1 MIKNL
6 LKSKSEGHHMK
17 KPKRHKIKRN
27 QQKKKKHQKYS
38 SSLSSVCW
46 REICRFFIKKMRGRK
61 RKHSP
66 RAILDGIF
74 YILRTGCQ
82 WRMLPSDFPPWQT
95 VYSSYRR
102 WAENGLWKRLNDILR
117 IRLRKA
123 TGKNKHPSI
132 AIIDSQSAKT
142 TEQGGPRGYDAGKK
156 IKGRKRH
163 ILVDSLGLLLE
174 VKVHP
179 GDIQDRDG
187 AKLLLEYING
197 KYPELV
203 LIWADGGYR
212 GALIDWI
219 EKNLNLKLEIIKRN
233 DNVKGFEV
241 LPKRWVVERTLGWIG
256 RNRRL
261 SKDYERLCET
271 EESWIQLAMISLML
285 NRFESI
291 KKAA

>member
-1 MIKNL
+1 M
-6 LKSKSEGHHMK
+6 KS
-17 KPKRHKIKRN
+17 PKRRNYKHK
-27 QQKKKKHQKYS
+27 QQKKKRHQKYS
-38 SSLSSVCW
+38 SSLSPEAW
-46 REICRFFIKKMRGRK
+46 RSIRHFFFAKSRGRK

-66 RAILDGIF
+66 RSILDGIF

-82 WRMLPSDFPPWQT
+82 WRMLPPDFPPWQT

-102 WAENGLWKRLNDILR
+102 WTENGLWKRLNDTLR
-117 IRLRKA
+117 IRLRKKA
-123 TGKNKHPSI
+123 GKNKHPSV

-163 ILVDSLGLLLE
+163 MLVDSLGLILE

-179 GDIQDRDG
+179 ADIQDRDG
-187 AKLLLEYING
+187 AKLLLEYIKG

-212 GALIDWI
+212 GCLIDWV
-219 EKNLNLKLEIIKRN
+219 EKNFGIKLEIIKRN
-233 DNVKGFEV
+233 DDVKGFQV
-241 LPKRWVVERTLGWIG
+241 LPKRWIVERTLGWIG

-261 SKDYERLCET
+261 SKDYERKCKT
-271 EESWIQLAMISLML
+271 EESWIHLAMISLML
-285 NRFESI
+285 NRFESF
-291 KKAA
+291 KEAA

>member
-1 MIKNL
+1 M
-6 LKSKSEGHHMK
+6 KS
-17 KPKRHKIKRN
+17 PKRRNYKHK
-27 QQKKKKHQKYS
+27 QQKKKRHQKYS
-38 SSLSSVCW
+38 SSLSPEAW
-46 REICRFFIKKMRGRK
+46 RSIRHFFFAKSRGRK

-66 RAILDGIF
+66 RSILDGIF

-82 WRMLPSDFPPWQT
+82 WRMLPPDFPLWQT

-102 WAENGLWKRLNDILR
+102 WTENGLWKRLNDTLR
-117 IRLRKA
+117 IRLRKKA
-123 TGKNKHPSI
+123 GKNKHPSV

-163 ILVDSLGLLLE
+163 MLVDSLGLILE

-179 GDIQDRDG
+179 ADIQDRDG
-187 AKLLLEYING
+187 AKLLLEYIKG

-212 GALIDWI
+212 GCLIDWV
-219 EKNLNLKLEIIKRN
+219 EKNLGIKLEIIKRN
-233 DNVKGFEV
+233 DDVKGFQV
-241 LPKRWVVERTLGWIG
+241 LPKRWIVERTLGWIG

-261 SKDYERLCET
+261 SKDYERQCKT
-271 EESWIQLAMISLML
+271 EESWIHLAMISLML
-285 NRFESI
+285 NRFESF
-291 KKAA
+291 KEAA

>member
-1 MIKNL
+1 
-6 LKSKSEGHHMK
+6 MK
-17 KPKRHKIKRN
+17 KPKRHKFKRN
-27 QQKKKKHQKYS
+27 QQKKRRHQKYS
-38 SSLSSVCW
+38 SSLSAMAW
-46 REICRFFIKKMRGRK
+46 RAIRHFFIVKKRGRK
-61 RKHSP
+61 RKHTP

-82 WRMLPSDFPPWQT
+82 WRILPPDFPPWQT

-102 WAENGLWKRLNDILR
+102 WTKNGLWKRLNDTLR

-123 TGKNKHPSI
+123 VGKKKNPSA

-156 IKGRKRH
+156 VKGRKRH

-179 GDIQDRDG
+179 ADIQDRDG
-187 AKLLLEYING
+187 AKLLLNYIKK

-212 GALIDWI
+212 GSLIDWV
-219 EKNLNLKLEIIKRN
+219 EKNLGVKLEIVKRN
-233 DNVKGFEV
+233 DDAKGFQV
-241 LPKRWVVERTLGWIG
+241 LPKRWIVERTLGWIG

-261 SKDYERLCET
+261 SKDYERQCKT
-271 EESWIQLAMISLML
+271 EESWVQLAMISLML
-285 NRFESI
+285 TRIESL
-291 KKAA
+291 KEAA